1 MVAAT
6 PSPKVYPDLQRP
18 LVLYKGSCPFCR
30 ATARTIA
37 RLDKRERLAML
48 PFDDADA
55 APYLSPFS
63 EEERD
68 ESWHLFLPDGRHMIK
83 GEATIEVLSYLPAAS
98 WLSKLFRLLRI
109 TPLMGAF

>member
-1 MVAAT
+1 
-6 PSPKVYPDLQRP
+6 
-18 LVLYKGSCPFCR
+18 
-30 ATARTIA
+30 
-37 RLDKRERLAML
+37 ML

-109 TPLMGAF
+109 TPLMGAFYWAVSKNRARLSRFMSGAPGPRRFP